1 MIYCLPIGVDK
12 EGFCNMSNN
21 IAWDSVLTPSGGD
34 AVSLREVP
42 MDTEVAFTF
51 TSVTQTQQGYIVAS
65 VDTEVAGDTLWLKG
79 SNGPQNGLM
88 SLMKAAQGGENIEGN
103 TFMFCRV
110 ASEKSPAGYAFR
122 WFKAESN

>member
-1 MIYCLPIGVDK
+1 
-12 EGFCNMSNN
+12 MSNN

-34 AVSLREVP
+34 AVSPREVP

-110 ASEKSPAGYAFR
+110 ASEKSPAGHAFR
-122 WFKAESN
+122 WLKAESH